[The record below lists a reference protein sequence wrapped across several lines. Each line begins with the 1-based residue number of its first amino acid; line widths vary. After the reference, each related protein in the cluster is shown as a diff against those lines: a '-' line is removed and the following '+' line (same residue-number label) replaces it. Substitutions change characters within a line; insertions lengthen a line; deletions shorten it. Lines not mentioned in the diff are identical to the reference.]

1 MAQSLN
7 LSRKQKAAILLIS
20 LPPEIASQVFQSL
33 PPEDVKSLT
42 LEMSNLPQLPPE
54 VKTAV
59 IDEFF
64 QSTEIIGGKVVSSEI
79 SRTSQSRLVGGSSL
93 AGSREMGSRASIHG
107 RDSSSGTLDI
117 EKKSQLAD
125 GVRTRGE
132 ESSLLAARSKPFEFL
147 RKTDPVQIA
156 SLFRR
161 EHPQTIALILSYLAP
176 NQASGV
182 LGEFGSVQ
190 QTEIAKLLAEI
201 GRVSGD
207 VVATVEDILESRLSS
222 LLDGGEHK
230 TDGKEVLVEILNR
243 ADRATEQKILAG
255 LTKRDP
261 RLATQ
266 LKHQLCE
273 FNDLSA
279 LDEQAIQHVLRI
291 TDIRDLVLSL
301 KGATKEIADK
311 VYSCMTQ
318 DAARALKDDVE
329 NLEHAEWNDIKAA
342 QQQIRNN
349 LRGLI
354 TIGKIKLG

>member
-20 LPPEIASQVFQSL
+20 LPPEVASQVFQSL

-64 QSTEIIGGKVVSSEI
+64 QATEKGAETGGQALQSSNMPVSDARSAVRGRESILGRDNFDKAFPSE
-79 SRTSQSRLVGGSSL
+79 
-93 AGSREMGSRASIHG
+93 HG
-107 RDSSSGTLDI
+107 RI
-117 EKKSQLAD
+117 
-125 GVRTRGE
+125 RNE
-132 ESSLLAARSKPFEFL
+132 ERSLLAAKGRPFEFL
-147 RKTDPVQIA
+147 RRVDSVQLA
-156 SLFRR
+156 SLLRR
-161 EHPQTIALILSYLAP
+161 EHSQTIALILSNLSP
-176 NQASGV
+176 TQASGI

-190 QTEIAKLLAEI
+190 QTEIAKRLAEI

-207 VVATVEDILESRLSS
+207 IIQTVEEILEGRLNAV
-222 LLDGGEHK
+222 LDGSDRR

-243 ADRATEQKILAG
+243 ADRTTEQKILAG

-273 FNDLSA
+273 FTDLTM
-279 LDEQAIQHVLRI
+279 LDDQAVQQVLRI
-291 TDIRDLVLSL
+291 TDIRDLVLAL
-301 KGATKEIADK
+301 KGATKEVSDK
-311 VYSCMTQ
+311 IYNCMTPE
-318 DAARALKDDVE
+318 AAKALREDVE
-329 NLEHAEWNDIKAA
+329 NMERAEWNDIKAA
-342 QQQIRNN
+342 QQQIRNS